1 MIKFYCSLV
10 LALCCCN
17 FAFSN
22 DKVTIDSTLEST
34 LIGQNLY
41 YLEDKKGEL
50 QFNDIRQ
57 SNKFQLIKKDVASFG
72 VSNST
77 FWLKFTINNKNNTEQ
92 NYIEVVQPLLEVV
105 DFYYPDNNNTYN
117 VATAGLRF
125 PFHQRKYQESANF
138 LFDLNLKPGE
148 EKTFYLKI
156 KGQEQVLVPVQ
167 IVNKT
172 TLDRTLFSRT
182 LWFGVYCGIILV
194 MVLYNIFIFLSI
206 RDKSYLY
213 YVLHTLFVGLTQA
226 SLLGFTYKYFWPDS
240 PWFGNYSN
248 FLFTC
253 LVSIVGVQFL
263 IEFMRLKMQSRK
275 IFIALK
281 LFQLVYVIYIF
292 TALLGFSTETYG
304 AMLPTQSIIAI
315 FILATSIHLYR
326 QGFVEAKY
334 YLIGWSSLML
344 GIIIYV
350 AKDFGLLPYNNLTA
364 YSLLYGSV
372 GEVTLLSFALADKI
386 NIYKSDKEKSQEEA
400 LRALS
405 ENERIIREQNVMLEN
420 KVNERTQELRLVN
433 NDLNKVLKDLK
444 DAEGQLVESEKMAA
458 LGQLTAGIAHE
469 INNPI
474 NFVTSNVAPLQRDI
488 DILLNVINDME
499 KFGLSESSV
508 AEKQKQIEEYKEE
521 VDFEY
526 INTEIAH
533 LLKGINEGAFRTAE
547 IVKGLR
553 IFSRVDENDLK
564 KADIN
569 DGLDSTLI
577 LVNNLLANRIE
588 LVKEYSDIPQIECF
602 PGKLNQVF
610 LNIISNAIHAINEQ
624 HGDKGTGRLKIHT
637 SRSDSSILVKV
648 EDNGTGMDE
657 NTKKKIFEP
666 FFTTKDVGEGTGLGM
681 SIAYNII
688 KKHNGQIHVN
698 STPGVG
704 TDFTLE
710 LPIIH
715 LTTAN

>member
-1 MIKFYCSLV
+1 MIKLYYSLF
-10 LALCCCN
+10 LALCCN
-17 FAFSN
+17 FAFSE
-22 DKVTIDSTLEST
+22 DKVTIDSTLSSA
-34 LIGQNLY
+34 LIGKSVS
-41 YLEDKKGEL
+41 YLEDPTGKRS
-50 QFNDIRQ
+50 FNDIR
-57 SNKFQLIKKDVASFG
+57 NARNFTNLKKDVANFQ
-72 VSNST
+72 VSKST
-77 FWLKFTINNKNNTEQ
+77 FWLKFTISNKNNTKK
-92 NYIEVVQPLLEVV
+92 NYIEVVQPLLDIA
-105 DFYYPDNNNTYN
+105 DFYYPDNKNNYQVT
-117 VATAGLRF
+117 TAGLRF
-125 PFHQRKYQESANF
+125 PFHQRKYTESANF
-138 LFDLNLKPGE
+138 LFDLDLKAGE

-167 IVNKT
+167 VVT
-172 TLDRTLFSRT
+172 GESLDAILSSRT
-182 LWFGVYCGIILV
+182 LWFGVYCGIILI

-226 SLLGFTYKYFWPDS
+226 SLLGFTYKHFWPES

-248 FLFTC
+248 FLFTS
-253 LVSIVGVQFL
+253 LVSIIGVQFL
-263 IEFMRLKMQSRK
+263 IEFMRLKAQSKK
-275 IFIALK
+275 IYITLK
-281 LFQLVYVIYIF
+281 VFQAIYVIYIF
-292 TALLGFSTETYG
+292 TALAGYYTNTYG
-304 AMLPTQSIIAI
+304 AILPTQSIIAV
-315 FILATSIHLYR
+315 FILVTSIHMYR
-326 QGFVEAKY
+326 QGFAEAKY

-364 YSLLYGSV
+364 YSLVYGSV

-420 KVNERTQELRLVN
+420 KVNERTLELRVVN
-433 NDLNKVLKDLK
+433 QDLNKVLKDLK

-488 DILLNVINDME
+488 DILLKVINDME
-499 KFGLSESSV
+499 ELGLSNDPVET
-508 AEKQKQIEEYKEE
+508 KQKKIEEYKEE
-521 VDFEY
+521 VDFDY
-526 INTEIAH
+526 IKTEIAH

-564 KADIN
+564 KADVN

-588 LVKEYSDIPQIECF
+588 LVKEYNDIPQIECF

-610 LNIISNAIHAINEQ
+610 LNIISNAIHAINAQ

-637 SRSDSSILVKV
+637 SRSDKNILVKV

-657 NTKKKIFEP
+657 TTRKKIFEP

-698 STPGVG
+698 SSPGVG

-710 LPIIH
+710 LPILHNTI
-715 LTTAN
+715 TN